1 MFYFN
6 LRLAKSP
13 IYSKC
18 RSSVQLF
25 NHLLTLFEFFISNK
39 GLMVDLIFFWL
50 SWDTFFYGKHC
61 LSSVSSLLFLRRI
74 IKEIRLLFRGLDE
87 FLFRL
92 SCNRARRG
100 QFSKIVSVMVFILT
114 FKRLF
119 TTPEPL
125 KLLFLLNFGML
136 KQFLIF

>member
-1 MFYFN
+1 
-6 LRLAKSP
+6 
-13 IYSKC
+13 
-18 RSSVQLF
+18 
-25 NHLLTLFEFFISNK
+25 
-39 GLMVDLIFFWL
+39 
-50 SWDTFFYGKHC
+50 
-61 LSSVSSLLFLRRI
+61 
-74 IKEIRLLFRGLDE
+74 LFRGLDE